1 MTSLLSRGMLSR
13 ALLTGALALVSLP
26 ALALEPFVAT
36 YQAYNEGKLAGSAKM
51 QVVQNGNRWRVDLGI
66 RGTRGFAHLVGLNI
80 EQSTLFDTVGD
91 TYRPLS
97 QATVKHALFTGKKI
111 SGTYDWNALSA
122 RWQGDIKKS
131 RSAPVPLHVGDMSS
145 LLMNLAVIR
154 DAQPGKALNY
164 RVVDDGR
171 IRDYQYAVAE
181 QTEIVA
187 VDDLSYDAM
196 RVARTNG
203 GNNETIFWVANGV
216 PTPVRIL
223 RRENG
228 QDTIDLRLVE
238 YQGVQ

>member
-1 MTSLLSRGMLSR
+1 MTSLFPR
-13 ALLTGALALVSLP
+13 AVLLGALALASLP

-36 YQAYNEGKLAGSAKM
+36 YQAYNAGKLAGSAKM
-51 QVVQNGNRWRVDLGI
+51 QVVQNGGRWRVDLGI
-66 RGTRGFAHLVGLNI
+66 RGTRGFARLAGLNI
-80 EQSTLFDTVGD
+80 EQSTVFDTVGE

-97 QATVKHALFTGKKI
+97 QGTVKHALFSGRKI
-111 SGTYDWNALSA
+111 SGTYDWNTLSA
-122 RWQGDIKKS
+122 LWQGDVKKS
-131 RSAPVPLHVGDMSS
+131 RSAPVPLREGDMSA

-154 DAQPGKALNY
+154 DAEPGKSLSY

-171 IRDYQYAVAE
+171 VREYRYAVAE

-196 RVARTNG
+196 RVARING
-203 GNNETIFWVANGV
+203 GNDETIFWVASGV
-216 PTPVRIL
+216 PTPIRIL

>member
-1 MTSLLSRGMLSR
+1 MTFVISR
-13 ALLTGALALVSLP
+13 AVLLGALALASLP
-26 ALALEPFVAT
+26 ASALEPFVAT
-36 YQAYNEGKLAGSAKM
+36 YQAYNEGKLAGSATM
-51 QVVQNGNRWRVDLGI
+51 QVVRGEGDRWRVDLGI
-66 RGTRGFAHLVGLNI
+66 RGTRGFARLAGLNI
-80 EQSTLFDTVGD
+80 EQSTVFDAASD
-91 TYRPLS
+91 LYRPLS
-97 QATVKHALFTGKKI
+97 QGTVKHAVFTGRKI
-111 SGTYDWNALSA
+111 SGVYDWNARSA

-131 RSAPVPLHVGDMSS
+131 RSAPVPLQDGDMSA

-154 DAQPGKALNY
+154 DAQPGKALRY

-171 IRDYQYAVAE
+171 VRDYQYAVAE

-196 RVARTNG
+196 RVSRTNG
-203 GNNETIFWVANGV
+203 GNDETIFWVASGV
-216 PTPVRIL
+216 PTPIRIL